1 MRPASRN
8 HPYLHRGAPSTQ
20 LELRFA
26 LKGIRGS
33 PDIKLTDAIKGRDV
47 FLRGLS
53 SLSSDTITL
62 AAHAKHA
69 ARENHRHKV
78 KQLGWEI
85 QEVEYNKL
93 LLKAFER
100 KEKKQLKMAESD
112 YHLFKK
118 LLVGRDLPALQQD
131 AEYLEESHDSEL
143 DSLATADEQ
152 LYQISSL
159 SPLVTKYV
167 SHRLPNSSDT
177 EYEQGEEEAD
187 NGERSDDSDYSDAEL
202 EGTKLYF
209 PRL

>member
-1 MRPASRN
+1 MIFI
-8 HPYLHRGAPSTQ
+8 Q
-20 LELRFA
+20 LLQ
-26 LKGIRGS
+26 
-33 PDIKLTDAIKGRDV
+33 GRDI

-100 KEKKQLKMAESD
+100 KEKKRLKMAESD
-112 YHLFKK
+112 CRLFKK

-131 AEYLEESHDSEL
+131 AEYLEESHNSEL
-143 DSLATADEQ
+143 NSLATADEQ
-152 LYQISSL
+152 LFQISSV
-159 SPLVTKYV
+159 SPLATQYV

-177 EYEQGEEEAD
+177 EYEQDEEAD

-202 EGTKLYF
+202 EGRKLYL
-209 PRL
+209 PRLYK